1 MDNLHNYFFSP
12 LSREY
17 CAYWKYLMYL
27 SFVIFAMT
35 VLTVVSSLLN
45 AGKKGIAFE
54 KHFSRVLQTGLVYF
68 VNRLMYSMCMN

>member
-1 MDNLHNYFFSP
+1 MNNLHDFFFSP
-12 LSREY
+12 LNRQY

-27 SFVIFAMT
+27 SFVIFALT
-35 VLTVVSSLLN
+35 VLTVVSSVLN
-45 AGKKGIAFE
+45 AGKRGVALE